1 MAQSLTQTMTENSLG
16 LLSKGH
22 HQLPREEET
31 ENPSEHLQFILE
43 SIQRNYVG
51 QWFLLHKCDFCYSL

>member
-51 QWFLLHKCDFCYSL
+51 Q